1 MKKKRCLDNLTPD
14 ERAALDEFVHRLRAK
29 YADQVLLVRLFGSK
43 ARGDF
48 DAESD
53 VDVLVV
59 VRSNDWR
66 FSDDVALEACDPML
80 EHNVVISP
88 TVVGAEHYRWL
99 EAHKAPFY
107 RAVHR
112 DGVDLWTKT
121 PVPSFVS
128 A

>member
-1 MKKKRCLDNLTPD
+1 MKKKRFLGHLTPN
-14 ERAALDEFVHRLRAK
+14 ERAALGEFVSRLRVK
-29 YADQVLLVRLFGSK
+29 YPDEVMLVRLFGSK

-59 VRSNDWR
+59 VKNNDWR
-66 FSDDVALEACDPML
+66 FSDDIALEAYDPML

-88 TVVGAEHYRWL
+88 TVVGADHYRWL
-99 EAHKAPFY
+99 EEHKAPFY
-107 RAVHR
+107 LAVDR
-112 DGVDLWTKT
+112 DGVDLWTKI
-121 PVPSFVS
+121 PVRSSVS

>member
-1 MKKKRCLDNLTPD
+1 MRANRLRYLTSN
-14 ERAALDEFVHRLRAK
+14 EQSALDEFVRRLRAK

-59 VRSNDWR
+59 VKNNDWQ

-88 TVVGAEHYRWL
+88 TVVGADHYGWL
-99 EAHKAPFY
+99 QEHKAPFY
-107 RAVHR
+107 RAVKQ

-121 PVPSFVS
+121 PVSLSVS